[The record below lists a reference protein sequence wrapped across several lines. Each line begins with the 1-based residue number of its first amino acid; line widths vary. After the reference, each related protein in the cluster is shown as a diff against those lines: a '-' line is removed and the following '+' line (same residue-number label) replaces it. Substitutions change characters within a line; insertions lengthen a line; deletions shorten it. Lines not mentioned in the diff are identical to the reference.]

1 MKYRD
6 LIFIVIVLAVVGGLY
21 YLSTKNRAKP
31 LSPNPPEH
39 LTVKA
44 REDCLKC
51 HIPATLAELEQQHK
65 HPGKWRDARVSCML
79 CHTAPQGAKAKRERE
94 TREISETREKFRA
107 AVSRFLPISRVSRSH
122 LNIPAK
128 TQPQKPVASSLYDL
142 QKLHRRPLGQ
152 TVELFND

>member
-6 LIFIVIVLAVVGGLY
+6 LIFIAIVLAVVGGLY

-79 CHTAPQGAKAKRERE
+79 CHTAPQGAKALIKRDHGTNGRVAQTEVCA
-94 TREISETREKFRA
+94 T
-107 AVSRFLPISRVSRSH
+107 LPFV
-122 LNIPAK
+122 P
-128 TQPQKPVASSLYDL
+128 
-142 QKLHRRPLGQ
+142 
-152 TVELFND
+152 